1 MFDNWKHAENAYSLS
16 TKRYTYVKNWKQHE
30 GIKKF
35 IRLIDCSTLDSV
47 NELNGPYKIIEIYS
61 SKLDL
66 DLIDNSI
73 IKRFENFSHD
83 YGLDVKDWNYDQ
95 YRYIE
100 NLKISELDLHY
111 EFNDAVKSINKN
123 GVEVT
128 IFAGSGSNEHE
139 SLDVIK
145 ERIKTEDVEYV
156 LTGKSLKTLEE
167 WSGIKKDHW
176 FKEDNRLWIL
186 NSRIMS
192 VIYDEKYKL
201 DNKVD
206 LRLDHPALIYR
217 NDYDV
222 GNGKRVMNWETVNAK
237 TNLWNVSE
245 WDDFGIIWDKIK
257 SVTRGKAY
265 PGLICNFTENTDN
278 KMQVLEDFLT
288 DDKTV

>member
-100 NLKISELDLHY
+100 NLKISENIQLQLH
-111 EFNDAVKSINKN
+111 
-123 GVEVT
+123 
-128 IFAGSGSNEHE
+128 
-139 SLDVIK
+139 
-145 ERIKTEDVEYV
+145 
-156 LTGKSLKTLEE
+156 
-167 WSGIKKDHW
+167 
-176 FKEDNRLWIL
+176 
-186 NSRIMS
+186 
-192 VIYDEKYKL
+192 
-201 DNKVD
+201 
-206 LRLDHPALIYR
+206 
-217 NDYDV
+217 
-222 GNGKRVMNWETVNAK
+222 
-237 TNLWNVSE
+237 
-245 WDDFGIIWDKIK
+245 
-257 SVTRGKAY
+257 
-265 PGLICNFTENTDN
+265 
-278 KMQVLEDFLT
+278 
-288 DDKTV
+288 